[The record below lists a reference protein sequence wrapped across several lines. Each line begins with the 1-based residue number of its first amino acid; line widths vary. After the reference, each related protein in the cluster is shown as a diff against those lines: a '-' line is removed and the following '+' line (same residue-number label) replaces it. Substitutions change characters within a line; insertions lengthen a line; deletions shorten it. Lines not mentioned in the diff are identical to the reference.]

1 MFRKHMY
8 WLMVVLVAISVTLA
22 ACGKAAPT
30 QPPPTATTAA
40 KAEATATPVPPTA
53 TPEPEPTAIP
63 TEAVPAVYKIGTNA
77 EYPPFENVDEAGE
90 IVGFDVDLMAAIA
103 ETAGFEF
110 EWVNTR
116 WDGIFV
122 ALQSGEFDAV
132 ISAATITD
140 ERAEIVDFSDPYF
153 NAGQMIAVRAAET
166 GIEGPEDLA
175 GKKAG
180 VQLGTTGDIWLSEQ
194 TQAEVIRFDEN
205 TLAFQAL
212 ANGDVD
218 AAVADGPTAIDIV
231 KANPEMNLKVLSGVY
246 TEEFYG
252 IAVNKD
258 RAELLEAINEGLAAL
273 RADGTYDAIYN
284 QWFAGPES
292 TGAGKDTLI
301 LGTTDKV
308 TVLDPADSYDFHTWE
323 VHHNTMDT
331 LLHYVPG
338 TTSLEPGLAAEMPE
352 VSEDGLEYTFKL
364 LEGVE
369 FPDGTPFNAEAVK
382 WSIDRVFALEGDPN
396 WLVTSFVESVEVV
409 DEYTIKFTLVA
420 PISYF
425 PLLVATQPYSPISP
439 NCYSADAFDADSMCG
454 GVGPYKIVK
463 WERDVELVLEAYD
476 GYPGPAPMTPKIIVK
491 YYADATTMRLA
502 VESGE
507 IDVATKTLNPTDYA
521 DLEEAGELQVI
532 EGPGAQIRYICFNVT
547 TPPFDQAEI
556 RQAIAAAVDR
566 DAVTTIAFQGTHQS
580 LYSMVPMGMWSH
592 LDAFAERDLDAAKA
606 LLTAAGYSEAN
617 KLEMDLWWT
626 PTHYGPTEAD
636 VATVLKDNLEETGMI
651 AVNLQNTEWA
661 TYKEYQN
668 AGSMPV
674 FLLGWYPDYLDPDNY
689 TWSWGHSSAA
699 DDMGIFYASD
709 EMDALLESAQVMVP
723 VNSDERKA
731 VYEEAQQ
738 LWTVDVPTIPLT
750 QGSLLVVA
758 QPNIEGIVLDPNML
772 FHYFLLYAD

>member
-1 MFRKHMY
+1 
-8 WLMVVLVAISVTLA
+8 V
-22 ACGKAAPT
+22 
-30 QPPPTATTAA
+30 
-40 KAEATATPVPPTA
+40 
-53 TPEPEPTAIP
+53 PEPTA
-63 TEAVPAVYKIGTNA
+63 TEAPPSVYKIGTNA
-77 EYPPFENVDEAGE
+77 EYPPFENVDEAGN
-90 IVGFDVDLMAAIA
+90 IVGFDVDMMEAIA

-132 ISAATITD
+132 ISAATITE

-153 NAGQMIAVRAAET
+153 NAGQMITVRADET
-166 GIEGPEDLA
+166 EITGPEDLA
-175 GKKAG
+175 GKKVG

-194 TQAEVIRFDEN
+194 TQAEVVRYDEN
-205 TLAFQAL
+205 TLAFQGL
-212 ANGDVD
+212 ANGDLD

-231 KANPEMNLKVLSGVY
+231 KANPEMGLTVLPGVY
-246 TEEFYG
+246 TEEQYG
-252 IAVNKD
+252 IAVNKERSD
-258 RAELLEAINEGLAAL
+258 LLAAINEGLAAVQ
-273 RADGTYDAIYN
+273 ADGTYDAIYDK
-284 QWFAGPES
+284 WFAVTEPPAATS
-292 TGAGKDTLI
+292 DTLI
-301 LGTTDKV
+301 IGTTDKV

-323 VHHNTMDT
+323 IHHNTMDT
-331 LLHYVPG
+331 LLHYIPG
-338 TTSLEPGLAAEMPE
+338 TTDLEPGLAAEMPE

-409 DEYTIKFTLVA
+409 DEYTIKFTLLA
-420 PISYF
+420 PVNYF

-439 NCYSADAFDADSMCG
+439 NCYSEDAFDADSMCG

-476 GYPGPAPMTPKIIVK
+476 GYPGEAPKTPNIVVK

-507 IDVATKTLNPTDYA
+507 IDVASKTLNPTDYA

-547 TPPFDQAEI
+547 TPPFDQAEV
-556 RQAIAAAVDR
+556 RQAVAAAADR
-566 DAVTTIAFQGTHQS
+566 DALTSIAFQGTHDA

-592 LDAFAERDLDAAKA
+592 IDAFGQRDLEQAKE
-606 LLTAAGYSEAN
+606 LLTAAGYSEDS

-636 VATVLKDNLEETGMI
+636 VATVLKDNLEETGLI
-651 AVNLQNTEWA
+651 TVNLQNTEWA
-661 TYKEYQN
+661 TYKEYIN

-674 FLLGWYPDYLDPDNY
+674 FMLGWYPDYLDPDNY
-689 TWSWGHSSAA
+689 TWSWGHSEAS

-709 EMDALLESAQVMVP
+709 EMDALLEAGQTAP
-723 VNSDERKA
+723 ELRGDDRKA
-731 VYEEAQQ
+731 IYEEAQE

-750 QGSLLVVA
+750 QGALLVVA
-758 QPNIEGIVLDPNML
+758 QPNIQGIVLDPNML
-772 FHYFLLYAD
+772 FHYFLLSAE